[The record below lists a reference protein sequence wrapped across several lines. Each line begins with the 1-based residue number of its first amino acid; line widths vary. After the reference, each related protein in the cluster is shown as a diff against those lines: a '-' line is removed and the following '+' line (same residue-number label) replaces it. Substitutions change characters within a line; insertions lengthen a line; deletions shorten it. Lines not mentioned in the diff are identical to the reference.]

1 MLPKII
7 NVAVPS
13 PQHSP
18 IFGQLPD
25 EHMVFNLY
33 LSTKPLIS
41 EYFLP
46 VGNFTLIHSGFFL
59 KSDLC
64 FEMILLVF
72 FKSIRFQLS
81 STLLSK
87 IFVLNLPL
95 FKSLQIYNYII
106 KIYTKVIYQIEKIV
120 KKTIPENEYS
130 FIDLESLYFSGIN
143 LLLTRE

>member
-1 MLPKII
+1 
-7 NVAVPS
+7 
-13 PQHSP
+13 
-18 IFGQLPD
+18 
-25 EHMVFNLY
+25 MVFNLY

-72 FKSIRFQLS
+72 FKSIRLQLS

-130 FIDLESLYFSGIN
+130 FIDFESLYFSGIN
-143 LLLTRE
+143 LLFTRE